1 MAPVPVPFLDH
12 DESAPAP
19 RTWGPED
26 SDLSW

>member
-1 MAPVPVPFLDH
+1 VPFLDH